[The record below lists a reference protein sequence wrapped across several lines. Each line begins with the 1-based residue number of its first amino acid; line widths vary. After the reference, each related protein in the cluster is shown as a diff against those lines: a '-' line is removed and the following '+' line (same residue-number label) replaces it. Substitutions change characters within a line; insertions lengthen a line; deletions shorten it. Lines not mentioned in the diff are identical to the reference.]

1 MDFITGLFR
10 IRSGYDF
17 IWVVVDRL
25 IKVVYFIPVK
35 IIYISVK
42 LVKIYMLRIVCLYG
56 VLKKVVFARGIQFIF
71 KFWRRLYE
79 LLGIRLEFS
88 ILFYL

>member
-25 IKVVYFIPVK
+25 IKVVYFIFVK
-35 IIYISVK
+35 IIYTSVK
-42 LVKIYMLRIVCLYG
+42 LVKIYMISIVCLYG
-56 VLKKVVFARGIQFIF
+56 VLKSIVSDRGIQFIL
-71 KFWRRLYE
+71 KFWY
-79 LLGIRLEFS
+79 
-88 ILFYL
+88 

>member
-25 IKVVYFIPVK
+25 IKVVYFIFVK
-35 IIYISVK
+35 IIYTSVK
-42 LVKIYMLRIVCLYG
+42 LVKIYMIRIVCLYG
-56 VLKKVVFARGIQFIF
+56 VSKSIVLDRGIQFIL
-71 KFWRRLYE
+71 KFWY
-79 LLGIRLEFS
+79 
-88 ILFYL
+88 